1 MKTKLRHI
9 TDIIIIIIC
18 IFFTYAVVTASA
30 RNNCL
35 EIKEQYFA
43 YKTRMIAT
51 DLEMGINAGLNINNY
66 YGIDDVAKS
75 AAIYDSEHID
85 AVILNSANLPVA
97 QSFDITAD
105 DGAER
110 LASVFLEQAHS
121 NTDAVFYDAGGKRF
135 LSQPF
140 DTDSGKGHIVLIYDK
155 SYFAHI
161 DTLHLIKGYKD
172 TMNDIVDL
180 ALEDITEE
188 VRSLNEK
195 GLRLDDILNME
206 YVFNSRFT
214 DFGLIDSVELSYKP
228 YGTHSQEAFS
238 DDNSSLYV
246 SMSISSE
253 YVNKTYMWIFLTLL
267 AALIICFM
275 VIIEFLPIR
284 KIARAGSGGSRS
296 AEKSIPI
303 FIRFISFFVYLAVYT
318 VLPYGAI
325 IINSNGESIL
335 GLPVAVSASLP
346 ITLEAIA
353 LLAMLSVSPLVFKK
367 TGIKKY
373 TLLTGLCTVVPSVVC
388 FLYGNVYTI
397 IICSIFL
404 GITQGL
410 LKYLM
415 NYLIS
420 ICSRDAGDISINY
433 GEFNIGTLTGI
444 TVGGS
449 LGSIIAANT
458 GYSFVYIAAAA
469 IMLVIITAV
478 LIFLPYDYINKTHKR
493 YIENETKYSYSEFLK
508 QLAVSP
514 GLVLNM
520 FFTVGV
526 VAISLMFIIAFM
538 PVALDLKGLSPM
550 ISTYGFL
557 IYGIA
562 GNYISGYMLKKA
574 RALTRKTAAFA
585 AMLIMALSVLVI
597 IPDINAV
604 TIMTASFLTGIF
616 DGYGAPSVTSA
627 FMNIRK
633 ARGMDSS
640 LMLTGTAL
648 VGGVGNAA
656 APVIYS
662 TILYSGNMSVNLCLL
677 FVFFLFSGVFI
688 LHMKE

>member
-9 TDIIIIIIC
+9 TDIIIILIC
-18 IFFTYAVVTASA
+18 ILFTYAVVTASA
-30 RNNCL
+30 RNSCL

-43 YKTRMIAT
+43 FKAKTVAEG
-51 DLEMGINAGLNINNY
+51 LETGIDAGLDINSY
-66 YGIDDVAKS
+66 YGIDAEAKK
-75 AAIYDSEHID
+75 ATIYDSEHID
-85 AVILNSANLPVA
+85 AVILNNGNMPVA
-97 QSFDITAD
+97 ESFDITD
-105 DGAER
+105 SDGAER
-110 LASVFLEQAHS
+110 LAPIFAERAYS
-121 NTDAVFYDAGGKRF
+121 NDGTAFYDVNGKRL

-140 DTDSGKGHIVLIYDK
+140 DEDGSTGHIVLIYDK
-155 SYFAHI
+155 SYFSHI
-161 DTLHLIKGYKD
+161 DTVHLINGYKS
-172 TMNDIVDL
+172 TMDEIAKL
-180 ALEDITEE
+180 ALKDMANEA
-188 VRSLNEK
+188 RSLGEK
-195 GLRLDDILNME
+195 GLKCSDIKSMGE
-206 YVFNSRFT
+206 RFNLKFT
-214 DFGLIDSVELSYKP
+214 DFGLIDSVELSYQP
-228 YGTHSQEAFS
+228 NGAYSQKAFS
-238 DDNSSLYV
+238 DDSNSLYV

-284 KIARAGSGGSRS
+284 KIMRAGTEGAVF
-296 AEKSIPI
+296 AEKSIPT

-318 VLPYGAI
+318 ALPYGAI
-325 IINSNGESIL
+325 IINSRGESIL
-335 GLPVAVSASLP
+335 GLPVSVSASLP

-353 LLAMLSVSPLVFKK
+353 LLIMLTASPLVFKR

-373 TLLTGLCTVVPSVVC
+373 TLLIGLCTVLPSALC
-388 FLYGNVYTI
+388 FVYSNIYTI
-397 IICSIFL
+397 IICSVFL

-420 ICSRDAGDISINY
+420 ICSKDAGDISINY

-478 LIFLPYDYINKTHKR
+478 LIFLPYSYINEMR
-493 YIENETKYSYSEFLK
+493 GSYMGSETKYSYSGFLK
-508 QLAVSP
+508 QLVLSP
-514 GLVLNM
+514 GLILNM

-526 VAISLMFIIAFM
+526 VSISLMFIIAFM

-550 ISTYGFL
+550 VSTYGFL

-574 RALTRKTAAFA
+574 KALTRKTAAFA

-627 FMNIRK
+627 FMNIKK